1 MNRLS
6 LTLRI
11 FLVIL
16 VVQAGLLGGLAVAG
30 LETIRR
36 DIAIET
42 RLASETARALVLAT
56 IGTMQ
61 AAVPSDRLMALL
73 PERLVPPRHTHI
85 AVLDARSA
93 RPQPAHPPPARL
105 GTAPRWFAKL
115 VAPVPLE
122 TRVPVVLDGWPR
134 GVVVISSDPAAMIA
148 GAWQDARMIMGLS
161 ALAAVVQMV
170 LILLATRHAL
180 RPVAT
185 ISRRLGDLE
194 RSDLDA
200 RIGPLPQPDLAPIAE
215 GVDALANR
223 LQQAQTDR
231 ARLQRRVVGR
241 GDEERKAIAR
251 DLHDEMGPCLFGLRV
266 EADALREAAPDDR
279 IRNHAEAIA
288 DIAER
293 IMQVNRALLD
303 DLRPIAIGQLPLAAV
318 LSDYVE
324 DLKRRFPELHIQLE
338 IAPGLPE
345 PDEASA
351 ITLFRICQEGTT
363 NALRHATGAR
373 LLRVRL
379 WTDPAHWRMI
389 LSDDGAGLPDD
400 LREGT
405 GLTGMRERITLLG
418 GSLSLSSNGNGTTIE
433 ATLPRSQ
440 PI

>member
-1 MNRLS
+1 MSRLP
-6 LTLRI
+6 LILRI

-16 VVQAGLLGGLAVAG
+16 AVQAGLLGAMAAVG
-30 LETIRR
+30 LEAIRR
-36 DIAIET
+36 DVATET

-61 AAVPSDRLMALL
+61 AAVPPDRLMALL

-93 RPQPAHPPPARL
+93 RPQPVDPPPGRPGA
-105 GTAPRWFAKL
+105 APRWFAGL

-122 TRVPVVLDGWPR
+122 TRVPVVLAGRPR
-134 GVVVISSDPAAMIA
+134 GMVVISSDPSAVIA
-148 GAWQDARMIMGLS
+148 GAWHAARTIMGLT
-161 ALAAVVQMV
+161 ALAAVVQMA

-185 ISRRLGDLE
+185 IARRLGDLE
-194 RSDLDA
+194 RGDLDA
-200 RIGPLPQPDLAPIAE
+200 RIGPLPQPDLAPVAE
-215 GVDALANR
+215 GVDALADR
-223 LQQAQTDR
+223 LQQAQADR

-266 EADALREAAPDDR
+266 EADALRDAASDDR
-279 IRNHAEAIA
+279 IRDHAGAISAIA
-288 DIAER
+288 EQIAR
-293 IMQVNRALLD
+293 VNRALLD
-303 DLRPIAIGQLPLAAV
+303 DLRPVAIGQLPLASV
-318 LSDYVE
+318 LSDYAE
-324 DLKRRFPELHIQLE
+324 DLNRRFPDLHVDLE
-338 IAPGLPE
+338 VAADLPE

-363 NALRHATGAR
+363 NALRHAGAGH
-373 LLRVRL
+373 VTIRL

-389 LSDDGAGLPDD
+389 LSDDGTGLPGD

-418 GSLSLSSNGNGTTIE
+418 GTLSLSSDGNGTTLD
-433 ATLPRSQ
+433 AALPRRQ
-440 PI
+440 PA